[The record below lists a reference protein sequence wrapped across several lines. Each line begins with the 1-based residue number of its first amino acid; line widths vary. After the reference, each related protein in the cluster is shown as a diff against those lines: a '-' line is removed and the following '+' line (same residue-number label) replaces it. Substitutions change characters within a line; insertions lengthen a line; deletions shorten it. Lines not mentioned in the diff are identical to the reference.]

1 MSDEPSVSDP
11 QSIVDETRKFW
22 RPTAQDAVKGSAQ
35 SIDETAKQII
45 AVVGILEGLYFHAI
59 AFSSVK
65 GTISTVLEV
74 LAYLAPLI
82 FWLFSLIAASL
93 VFLPRTYQININ
105 SSEAAKRLYEDVV
118 RRKYFFLIFSLAWM
132 VIGSMFLIVA
142 LVVYLS

>member
-1 MSDEPSVSDP
+1 MSDEPGISDP
-11 QSIVDETRKFW
+11 QSVVDETRKFW
-22 RPTAQDAVKGSAQ
+22 RATAQDTVKGSAQ

-45 AVVGILEGLYFHAI
+45 AVVSILEGLYFHAI

-93 VFLPRTYQININ
+93 VFFPRTYQININ
-105 SSEAAKRLYEDVV
+105 SSDAAKSLYEDVV
-118 RRKYFFLIFSLAWM
+118 RRKYFFLIFSLVWM
-132 VIGSMFLIVA
+132 VIGAMSLIMTLVA
-142 LVVYLS
+142 YLI